1 MIKVESVK
9 KVTIRQTKKL
19 NMQNENL
26 ESKKKN
32 LQILFHSLNQK
43 NKQEKRKIKKKEN

>member
-26 ESKKKN
+26 ESKKKKLAN
-32 LQILFHSLNQK
+32 IVSFI
-43 NKQEKRKIKKKEN
+43 EPKE